1 MVNLCKTIHLRWTS
15 HKESKLEE
23 SMLEESS
30 SRGGGGG
37 NVKKLQFLPLSI
49 LFIFSLAKRP
59 TVAPYQ
65 QYVKPISFFFFFF

>member
-1 MVNLCKTIHLRWTS
+1 
-15 HKESKLEE
+15 
-23 SMLEESS
+23 MLEESI
-30 SRGGGGG
+30 SREGG

-65 QYVKPISFFFFFF
+65 QYVKPISFFFFFFCTHGNTQQ